1 MAAVISNLFSFSKD
15 LPAPF
20 DGLTKKIVSTTSV
33 YGDGT
38 RSTLC
43 MSVITAINSICNIVN
58 RGALGAVGTLDG
70 KGIAEYKVDTDPNGY
85 HIAVYDS
92 TTGNVLASVY
102 DAETENPSN
111 YTLNSKG
118 QDGVAVIMAMF
129 PFFMK
134 DLEFSQNYS
143 KYYDQYIAGFADMD
157 KATEAMAILCDNAYR
172 RIKNETCSAHLK
184 LTLDEAGNLIRL
196 SRVQI
201 EAGNFVP
208 SDTVAGKFKIF
219 VGDDG
224 ATVEEVLVEHAD
236 FVNKYRFN
244 ERTFTPTEQMHIPK
258 LPYWYV
264 IPEDVVD
271 VCKHAAKTTGK
282 PSQMRNFMFRGPAGT
297 GKTEGAKAVA
307 AGLGLPYYEYT
318 CSDGTEIFDFI
329 GQVFPETGSSDSRAM
344 NALDKELESVKAMGG
359 ITYENVKR
367 LLNLPELDDI
377 EYDSESVYEMLTG
390 MSRAK
395 ASPQDCM
402 EVVLNKVSDKITELM
417 RHEATQRSNGQSF
430 KYVETGFMQAIKN
443 GYVIEIRE
451 PSMITRPGVMVGLN
465 SLMEQDGSILLPTG
479 ETIKRHPDTV
489 VIVTTN
495 LDYEG
500 CRAMNQSFIDRMSI
514 VKDMEL
520 PSAETLKKR
529 AMKVT
534 ECDDEEM
541 VENMVTVVNQIKE
554 YCDSKH
560 IDDGVVGM
568 RGLIDWINSTQVTGD
583 PHKSALETVVS
594 KATTDA
600 KARESLISTILEP
613 MFAPKTL
620 KGGRFA
626 SAR

>member
-15 LPAPF
+15 LPSPF
-20 DGLTKKIVSTTSV
+20 DSLAKKIVSTTSK

-43 MSVITAINSICNIVN
+43 MSVITAVNSICNIVN
-58 RGALGAVGTLDG
+58 RGALGAVGTLDYR
-70 KGIAEYKVDTDPNGY
+70 GIAEYKIETKPNEY
-85 HIAVYDS
+85 HIVVYDS
-92 TTGNVLASVY
+92 STGNVLASVY

-111 YTLNSKG
+111 YTLNSRG

-129 PFFMK
+129 PFLME
-134 DLEFSQNYS
+134 DEEFSQNYS
-143 KYYDQYIAGFADMD
+143 KYYDQFMSGFSDMN
-157 KATEAMAILCDNAYR
+157 KATDAMAILCDNAYR
-172 RIKNETCSAHLK
+172 RIVDERCSAHLK
-184 LTLDEAGNLIRL
+184 LSLDEAGNIIRL
-196 SRVQI
+196 TRVQI
-201 EAGNFVP
+201 EAGSFVP
-208 SDTVAGKFKIF
+208 TDTVAGKFKIF
-219 VGDDG
+219 IGDDSSN
-224 ATVEEVLVEHAD
+224 AEEILVEHAD

-244 ERTFTPTEQMHIPK
+244 ERTFSPTEQMHIPK

-264 IPEDVVD
+264 IPEEVVD
-271 VCKHAAKTTGK
+271 VCKHASGTTGK

-307 AGLGLPYYEYT
+307 AGLGLPYFEYT

-329 GQVFPETGSSDSRAM
+329 GQVFPETGTSDTKSKSE
-344 NALDKELESVKAMGG
+344 LDRELETVNTWGG
-359 ITYENVKR
+359 ITYDNVKR
-367 LLNLPELDDI
+367 LLNLPTLDDM
-377 EYDSESVYEMLTG
+377 EYDSESAYLALTG
-390 MSRAK
+390 VTKAY
-395 ASPQDCM
+395 ASPQECM
-402 EVVLNKVSDKITELM
+402 DIVLRKVSDKISELM
-417 RHEATQRSNGQSF
+417 KHEAQKKSSGQSF

-514 VKDMEL
+514 VKDMDL

-541 VENMVTVVNQIKE
+541 VENMVSVVTQIKD

-560 IDDGVVGM
+560 IDDGVIGM
-568 RGLIDWINSTQVTGD
+568 RGLIDWIHSTQITGD

-613 MFAPKTL
+613 IFAPKTL
-620 KGGRFA
+620 KSGRFA

>member
-20 DGLTKKIVSTTSV
+20 NSLTKKIVSTTSK

-43 MSVITAINSICNIVN
+43 MSVITAVNTICNIVN
-58 RGALGAVGTLDG
+58 RGVPGAVGTLDFRG
-70 KGIAEYKVDTDPNGY
+70 VAEYKTESKPNEY
-85 HIAVYDS
+85 HIVVYDS
-92 TTGNVLASVY
+92 ATGNVLASVY

-129 PFFMK
+129 PFLME
-134 DLEFSQNYS
+134 DEEFSQCYS
-143 KYYDQYIAGFADMD
+143 KYYDQFLSGFSDMD
-157 KATEAMAILCDNAYR
+157 KATDAMAILCDNAYR
-172 RIKNETCSAHLK
+172 RIKDDTCSAHLK
-184 LTLDEAGNLIRL
+184 LSLDEAGNLIRL
-196 SRVQI
+196 TRVQL
-201 EAGNFVP
+201 EAGSFVP
-208 SDTVAGKFKIF
+208 TDTVAGSFKIF
-219 VGDDG
+219 VGDGNDD
-224 ATVEEVLVEHAD
+224 TEEILVEHAD

-244 ERTFTPTEQMHIPK
+244 DRVFSPTEQMHIPK
-258 LPYWYV
+258 IPYWYV
-264 IPEDVVD
+264 IPEEVVD
-271 VCKHAAKTTGK
+271 VCKHAAGTTGK

-307 AGLGLPYYEYT
+307 AGLGLPYFEYT

-329 GQVFPETGSSDSRAM
+329 GQVFPETGTSDTKIQSE
-344 NALDKELESVKAMGG
+344 LDRELETVHTWGG
-359 ITYENVKR
+359 ITYDNVKR
-367 LLNLPELDDI
+367 LLNLPTLDDM
-377 EYDSESVYEMLTG
+377 EYDSESAYLALTG
-390 MSRAK
+390 VAK
-395 ASPQDCM
+395 AHASPQECM
-402 EVVLNKVSDKITELM
+402 DIVLHKVSEKISELM
-417 RHEATQRSNGQSF
+417 KHEAQKKSNGQSF

-514 VKDMEL
+514 VKDMDL

-541 VENMVTVVNQIKE
+541 VENMVSVVTQIKE

-568 RGLIDWINSTQVTGD
+568 RGLIDWIHSTQITGD

-613 MFAPKTL
+613 IFAPKSMR
-620 KGGRFA
+620 GGRFA

>member
-15 LPAPF
+15 LPSPF
-20 DGLTKKIVSTTSV
+20 NSLTKKIVSTTSK

-43 MSVITAINSICNIVN
+43 MSVITAVNTICNIVN
-58 RGALGAVGTLDG
+58 RGVPGAVGTLDYR
-70 KGIAEYKVDTDPNGY
+70 GIAEYKTESKPNEY
-85 HIAVYDS
+85 HIVVYDS
-92 TTGNVLASVY
+92 ATGNVLASVY

-129 PFFMK
+129 PFLME
-134 DLEFSQNYS
+134 DEEFSQCYS
-143 KYYDQYIAGFADMD
+143 KYYDQFLSGFSDMD
-157 KATEAMAILCDNAYR
+157 KATDAMAILCDNAYR
-172 RIKNETCSAHLK
+172 RIKDDTCSAHLK
-184 LTLDEAGNLIRL
+184 LSLDEAGNLIRL
-196 SRVQI
+196 TRVQL
-201 EAGNFVP
+201 EAGSFVP
-208 SDTVAGKFKIF
+208 TDTVAGSFKIF
-219 VGDDG
+219 VGDGNDDS
-224 ATVEEVLVEHAD
+224 EEILVEHAN

-244 ERTFTPTEQMHIPK
+244 DRVFSLTEQMHIPK
-258 LPYWYV
+258 IPYWYV
-264 IPEDVVD
+264 IPEEVVD
-271 VCKHAAKTTGK
+271 VCKHAVGTTGK

-307 AGLGLPYYEYT
+307 AGLGLPYFEYT

-329 GQVFPETGSSDSRAM
+329 GQVFPETGTSDTKIQSE
-344 NALDKELESVKAMGG
+344 LDRELETVNTWGG
-359 ITYENVKR
+359 ITYDNVKR
-367 LLNLPELDDI
+367 LLSLPTLDDM
-377 EYDSESVYEMLTG
+377 EYDSESAYLALTG
-390 MSRAK
+390 IAK
-395 ASPQDCM
+395 TGASPQECM
-402 EVVLNKVSDKITELM
+402 DIVLHKVSDKISELM
-417 RHEATQRSNGQSF
+417 KHEAQKKSNGQSF

-514 VKDMEL
+514 VKDMDL

-541 VENMVTVVNQIKE
+541 VENMVSVVTQIKE

-568 RGLIDWINSTQVTGD
+568 RGLIDWIHSTQITGD

-613 MFAPKTL
+613 IFAPKSMR
-620 KGGRFA
+620 GGRFA

>member
-15 LPAPF
+15 LPSPF
-20 DGLTKKIVSTTSV
+20 DSLEKKIVATTSK

-43 MSVITAINSICNIVN
+43 MSVITAVNSICNIVN
-58 RGALGAVGTLDG
+58 RGAPGAVGTLDYR
-70 KGIAEYKVDTDPNGY
+70 GIAEYKTESKPNEY
-85 HIAVYDS
+85 HIVVYDS
-92 TTGNVLASVY
+92 ATGNVLASVY

-111 YTLNSKG
+111 YILNSRG

-129 PFFMK
+129 PFLME
-134 DLEFSQNYS
+134 DEEFSQNYS
-143 KYYDQYIAGFADMD
+143 KYYDQFMAGFSDMN
-157 KATEAMAILCDNAYR
+157 KATDAMAILCDNAYR
-172 RIKNETCSAHLK
+172 RIVNERCSAHLK
-184 LTLDEAGNLIRL
+184 LSLDEAGNIIRL
-196 SRVQI
+196 TRVQI
-201 EAGNFVP
+201 EAGSFVP
-208 SDTVAGKFKIF
+208 TDTVAGKFKIF
-219 VGDDG
+219 IGEDSSN
-224 ATVEEVLVEHAD
+224 VEEILVEHAD

-244 ERTFTPTEQMHIPK
+244 ERTFSPTEQMHIPK

-264 IPEDVVD
+264 IPEEVVD
-271 VCKHAAKTTGK
+271 VCKHASGTTGK

-307 AGLGLPYYEYT
+307 AGLGLPYFEYT

-329 GQVFPETGSSDSRAM
+329 GQVFPETGTSDTKSKSE
-344 NALDKELESVKAMGG
+344 LDRELETVNAWGG
-359 ITYENVKR
+359 ITYDNVKR
-367 LLNLPELDDI
+367 LLNLPTLDDM
-377 EYDSESVYEMLTG
+377 EYDSESAYLALTG
-390 MSRAK
+390 VAK
-395 ASPQDCM
+395 AYASPQECM
-402 EVVLNKVSDKITELM
+402 DVVLNKVSDKISELTK
-417 RHEATQRSNGQSF
+417 HEAQKKSSGQSF

-541 VENMVTVVNQIKE
+541 VENMVSVVTQIKE

-568 RGLIDWINSTQVTGD
+568 RGLIDWIHSTQITGD

-613 MFAPKTL
+613 IFAPKTL
-620 KGGRFA
+620 SGGRFA